1 MFVIFQNH
9 HKIHT
14 PEQLLMA
21 DLIQKILNNQTK
33 EVTEKENEQYLPN
46 IIINKLDIFSK
57 SIIEFAIISLGD
69 QIPA

>member
-1 MFVIFQNH
+1 
-9 HKIHT
+9 
-14 PEQLLMA
+14 MA